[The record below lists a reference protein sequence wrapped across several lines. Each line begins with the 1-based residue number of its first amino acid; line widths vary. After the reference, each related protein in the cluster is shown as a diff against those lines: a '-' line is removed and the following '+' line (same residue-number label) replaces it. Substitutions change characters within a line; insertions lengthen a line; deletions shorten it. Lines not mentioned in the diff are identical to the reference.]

1 VTTGA
6 RPGPSPDEEEQLA
19 DLRWHWDTAYEISLN
34 GETWTGRFLA
44 GTGILTAPSADDLR
58 RLIREDYLARKS
70 AARSED
76 APPAAGAREMGAGE
90 RALRRLRD
98 EGVI

>member
-1 VTTGA
+1 MTGA
-6 RPGPSPDEEEQLA
+6 PPGTSPDEEEQLA

-34 GETWTGRFLA
+34 GERWTARFVA
-44 GTGILTAPSADDLR
+44 GTVVLTAPSAEDLR
-58 RLIREDYLARKS
+58 RLIREDYLPRKS
-70 AARSED
+70 AVALED
-76 APPAAGAREMGAGE
+76 GPPAAGAREMGAGE

>member
-1 VTTGA
+1 MTGA
-6 RPGPSPDEEEQLA
+6 PLGVSPDEEEQLA
-19 DLRWHWDTAYEISLN
+19 DLRWHWDTAYEISRN

-58 RLIREDYLARKS
+58 GLIREDYMARKS
-70 AARSED
+70 AARSEGG
-76 APPAAGAREMGAGE
+76 PPAAGAREMGAGK